1 MLIKSSAIDSSV
13 NGMVFGDLEGRI
25 TDGNA
30 SALALFGG
38 YTMEEVRG
46 LSVLLFAENQEEA
59 AAIFADL
66 LKHGSWTGEVAGRK
80 KDGSPIIVHLS
91 ASLVR
96 DTDGKPMCTM
106 CSFIDITSSKQ
117 AIEELRIKNHA
128 INSSINAI
136 AIGDLNG
143 RITYVNDSVLRLWGN
158 DDRTEIVGRPIS
170 AFAQSEQEADAILQS
185 VLENG
190 HWMGEVSGYAR
201 DGRLLTVQLSA
212 QMVTDDEGR
221 PICLMCSFVD
231 VTEKNLTQMALQK
244 TLAEL
249 EERVAER
256 TRELTEANA
265 NLRREIEERNL
276 AEQSLREK
284 ERELQLNALHLEESN
299 IALKVLLNQREK
311 DKDEVEEKVLANVR
325 GLLLPCLEKL
335 RGCRLNDQQRIYV
348 DILDTN
354 LRDIVS
360 PFMHRLSS
368 QYMNLTPTEI
378 QVAGLVRE
386 GKTSKEIASLINVSD
401 RGIEF
406 HRNNIRRKLGISQ
419 SKKNLRTYLLSLS

>member
-1 MLIKSSAIDSSV
+1 MSKSPAHTDRSRLHEELLIKSSAIDSSV

-158 DDRTEIVGRPIS
+158 DDRTEIVGRPS
-170 AFAQSEQEADAILQS
+170 Q
-185 VLENG
+185 
-190 HWMGEVSGYAR
+190 
-201 DGRLLTVQLSA
+201 
-212 QMVTDDEGR
+212 
-221 PICLMCSFVD
+221 
-231 VTEKNLTQMALQK
+231 
-244 TLAEL
+244 
-249 EERVAER
+249 
-256 TRELTEANA
+256 
-265 NLRREIEERNL
+265 
-276 AEQSLREK
+276 
-284 ERELQLNALHLEESN
+284 
-299 IALKVLLNQREK
+299 
-311 DKDEVEEKVLANVR
+311 
-325 GLLLPCLEKL
+325 LLPSRSRRPMPFSRVSWKT
-335 RGCRLNDQQRIYV
+335 
-348 DILDTN
+348 DT
-354 LRDIVS
+354 
-360 PFMHRLSS
+360 
-368 QYMNLTPTEI
+368 
-378 QVAGLVRE
+378 GWVR
-386 GKTSKEIASLINVSD
+386 
-401 RGIEF
+401 
-406 HRNNIRRKLGISQ
+406 
-419 SKKNLRTYLLSLS
+419 